1 MSKLITLTMT
11 ENERAEFEALLDAY
25 IEEIRKDKGEHER
38 IMARVDERL
47 SQIKWQTDAR
57 HFSER
62 ILRLEVEL
70 EHQKEQQAAERENFR
85 LQLEN
90 LRLRLQQGL
99 PPSEKSEKDEDSDL
113 SHQKL

>member
-11 ENERAEFEALLDAY
+11 ENERAEFEALFDAY
-25 IEEIRKDKGEHER
+25 IAEIRKDKGEHKR

-47 SQIKWQTDAR
+47 SQIKWQTEVR

-62 ILRLEVEL
+62 ILRLELEL
-70 EHQKEQQAAERENFR
+70 QHQKEQQAAERENFR

-90 LRLRLQQGL
+90 LRLRLQPGL
-99 PPSEKSEKDEDSDL
+99 PPSEKSEKDGDSN
-113 SHQKL
+113 